1 MSISEKIR
9 EAIELTEVA
18 GEQIMEVELATNA
31 EKDAAKI
38 ILADL
43 TSKRELLRKALEDAP
58 FVTESEALDST
69 LELAE
74 ETISTCQK
82 YI

>member
-18 GEQIMEVELATNA
+18 GEQIMDVELATNA
-31 EKDAAKI
+31 EKDTAKI